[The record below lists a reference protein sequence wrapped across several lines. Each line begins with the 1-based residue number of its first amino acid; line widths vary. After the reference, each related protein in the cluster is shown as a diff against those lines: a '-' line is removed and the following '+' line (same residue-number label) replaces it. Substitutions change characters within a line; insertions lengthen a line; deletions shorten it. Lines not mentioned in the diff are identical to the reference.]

1 MTYALLWGVTAGVL
15 ATALGYP
22 FVVYLRERKLGK
34 AISADGPE
42 SHSSKAGTPTF
53 GGLLIFG
60 VAIAVALTAAV
71 PKDRDTLLPI
81 LVAAVFAP
89 IGFYDDL
96 GTLIGREK
104 RAAHDRRTMIL
115 KLLAFAVVSVG
126 AAWALHTVI
135 DAPRLLVPHYGSYD
149 IGEVYVLIAIGVI
162 VATTS
167 AVGVTDGLD
176 MLAGGT
182 SAVAFTAYGVIGL
195 MQGQEGLATFCFVLV
210 GALCGFLWHNAYPAR
225 IFMGDTGS
233 LPLGAC
239 LAVVALQTGWWL
251 LLPVIGVIFVAE
263 ALSDVIQIG
272 SYRLRGGKRV
282 FRMAPLHHH
291 FEKLGLPE
299 TRVTVRFLMVAV
311 AGALVGVALV
321 ALD

>member
-1 MTYALLWGVTAGVL
+1 MTYALLWGVAAGVI
-15 ATALGYP
+15 AAVLGYP
-22 FVVYLRERKLGK
+22 LIAYLRARKLGK

-42 SHSSKAGTPTF
+42 SHLSKAGTPTY

-60 VAIAVALTAAV
+60 VAIAVALIAAV
-71 PKDRDTLLPI
+71 PKDRNALLPI
-81 LVAAVFAP
+81 LVAAIFVP
-89 IGFYDDL
+89 IGLYDDL
-96 GTLIGREK
+96 GTLIDRGKRE
-104 RAAHDRRTMIL
+104 AHDRRGMIV
-115 KLLAFAVVSVG
+115 KLIAFALVGAG
-126 AAWALHTVI
+126 AAWALYEII
-135 DAPRLLVPHYGSYD
+135 DTPRLLAPHYGRYD
-149 IGEVYVLIAIGVI
+149 IGPIYIVIAIGVI

-176 MLAGGT
+176 MLAGST
-182 SAVAFTAYGVIGL
+182 TAVAFAAYGVIAL
-195 MQGQEGLATFCFVLV
+195 MQGQDGLATFCFVLV

-272 SYRLRGGKRV
+272 SYRLRGGTRV

-299 TRVTVRFLMVAV
+299 TRVTMRFLMVAV

>member
-1 MTYALLWGVTAGVL
+1 M
-15 ATALGYP
+15 
-22 FVVYLRERKLGK
+22 
-34 AISADGPE
+34 
-42 SHSSKAGTPTF
+42 

-60 VAIAVALTAAV
+60 VALAVALVAAV
-71 PKDRDTLLPI
+71 PKDADALLPVI
-81 LVAAVFAP
+81 VAAVMVP

-104 RAAHDRRTMIL
+104 REAHDRLGMIM
-115 KLLAFAVVSVG
+115 KLIAFTGVG
-126 AAWALHTVI
+126 VIAAWVLYDGI
-135 DAPRLLVPHYGSYD
+135 EAPRLLVPHYGSYD
-149 IGEVYVLIAIGVI
+149 PGPVYIVIAIGVI

-176 MLAGGT
+176 MLAGST
-182 SAVAFTAYGVIGL
+182 TAVAFAAYGAIAL
-195 MQGQEGLATFCFVLV
+195 MEGQDGIATFCFVLA

-225 IFMGDTGS
+225 VFMGETGS
-233 LPLGAC
+233 LALGAC

-251 LLPVIGVIFVAE
+251 LLPVIGVVFVAE

-299 TRVTVRFLMVAV
+299 TQVAVRFLMVGV
-311 AGALVGVALV
+311 AAALAGVALA

>member
-1 MTYALLWGVTAGVL
+1 MTHALLWGVGAGVL
-15 ATALGYP
+15 ATVLGYP
-22 FVVYLRERKLGK
+22 FIAYLRARELGK
-34 AISADGPE
+34 AISADAPE
-42 SHSSKAGTPTF
+42 SHFSKAGTTTF
-53 GGLLIFG
+53 GGVLIFG
-60 VAIAVALTAAV
+60 VAIAVALIAAV
-71 PKDRDTLLPI
+71 PRDRDALLPI
-81 LVAAVFAP
+81 LVAALVAP
-89 IGFYDDL
+89 IGFYDDA

-104 RAAHDRRTMIL
+104 REAHGRRSMII
-115 KLLAFAVVSVG
+115 KLLAFAVVGVG
-126 AAWALHTVI
+126 AAWALYDVI
-135 DAPRLLVPHYGSYD
+135 DAPRLLAPHYGRYD
-149 IGEVYVLIAIGVI
+149 IGPVYVLIAVAVI

-182 SAVAFTAYGVIGL
+182 SAVAFTAYGAIAL
-195 MQGQEGLATFCFVLV
+195 MQDQDGLAVFCFVLV

-225 IFMGDTGS
+225 VFMGDTGS

-299 TRVTVRFLMVAV
+299 TRVTVRFLMVAI
-311 AGALVGVALV
+311 AGALLGVALV